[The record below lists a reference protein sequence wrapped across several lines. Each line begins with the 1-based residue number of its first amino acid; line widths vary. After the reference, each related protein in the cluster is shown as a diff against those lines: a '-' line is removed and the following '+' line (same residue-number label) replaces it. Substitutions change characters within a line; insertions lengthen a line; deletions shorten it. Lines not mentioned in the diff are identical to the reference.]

1 MNDRVSID
9 IQGGVADVRLV
20 RADKMNALDDAMFEA
35 LIRTGERLKGEKG
48 LRAVVLSGEG
58 RAFCAGLDTSSF
70 AAMASGGW
78 SGGRSGSAGALATPR
93 RTPGGSNRA
102 QHAVMVWR
110 EIPVPVIAAVHGVA
124 YGGGYQLQLSA
135 DLRFVARDARL
146 SVFEIRWGL
155 IPDMAGMA
163 LLRGLVRDDVAR
175 DLTYSGRIFS
185 GEEALAMGLATRVC
199 DDPRAEAL
207 EYARDVAAK
216 NPHAVRAA
224 KRLLNLMQDGDQ
236 QEILLEESRE
246 QGALIGSPNQVEAV
260 MANMQKRAADFAEA
274 EAETP
279 PPLPFGAYPH
289 DATPIAE
296 RRISINGKDSAFGDA
311 LAWAGLATFPN
322 LPSTVVPVG
331 ESGGLPCGMQV
342 IGAAWRDLDCIATA
356 GAIGALMDR

>member
-1 MNDRVSID
+1 MIAAFH
-9 IQGGVADVRLV
+9 QADGRKL
-20 RADKMNALDDAMFEA
+20 RAD
-35 LIRTGERLKGEKG
+35 RL
-48 LRAVVLSGEG
+48 
-58 RAFCAGLDTSSF
+58 
-70 AAMASGGW
+70 
-78 SGGRSGSAGALATPR
+78 P
-93 RTPGGSNRA
+93 
-102 QHAVMVWR
+102 
-110 EIPVPVIAAVHGVA
+110 AAVHGVA

-155 IPDMAGMA
+155 VPDIAGMA

-260 MANMQKRAADFAEA
+260 MANMQKRAADLAEA

-279 PPLPFGAYPH
+279 PPLPFGA
-289 DATPIAE
+289 
-296 RRISINGKDSAFGDA
+296 S
-311 LAWAGLATFPN
+311 
-322 LPSTVVPVG
+322 
-331 ESGGLPCGMQV
+331 
-342 IGAAWRDLDCIATA
+342 
-356 GAIGALMDR
+356 